1 MMTAPRNT
9 EFEIDPLFVS
19 RWSPRVFDG
28 STIPESHIGSMLE
41 AARWA
46 PSAYNIQPW
55 RFVYA
60 LRDDENW
67 EALLASLNP
76 FNRGWAQ
83 TSSALFVLVSDTII
97 PGDGKERPD
106 QPATCNSL
114 DAGSAWV
121 QLALQAT
128 KMGYHAHGMA
138 GVEPQVIRDRLK
150 VPERFKIEMAIAVGR
165 RVPDEKLTEEQK
177 AAETPSSRKSIDEI
191 AFKGIFPDG

>member
-1 MMTAPRNT
+1 MTVTRTT
-9 EFEIDPLFVS
+9 EFETDPLFVA

-28 STIPESHIGSMLE
+28 SAIPENHIGSMLE

-55 RFVYA
+55 RFMYA

-67 EALLASLNP
+67 ETMLKCLNP

-83 TSSALFVLVSDTII
+83 TSSAIFILVSDSIV
-97 PGDGKERPD
+97 PGDGKDRPD
-106 QPATCNSL
+106 QPANCNSL

-128 KMGYHAHGMA
+128 KLGYHAHGMA
-138 GVEPQVIRDRLK
+138 GVEPEIIRERLQ

-165 RVPDEKLTEEQK
+165 RVPDKELTDEQK
-177 AAETPSSRKSIDEI
+177 AAEKPSERKPIGEI
-191 AFKGIFPDG
+191 AFRGAFPDV